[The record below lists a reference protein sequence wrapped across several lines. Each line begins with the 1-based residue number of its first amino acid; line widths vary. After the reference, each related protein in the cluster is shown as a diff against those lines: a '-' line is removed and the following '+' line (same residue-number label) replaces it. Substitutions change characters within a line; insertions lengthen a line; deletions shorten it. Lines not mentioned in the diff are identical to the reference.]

1 MRPRISLRTVVS
13 APILCG
19 LVLATLFFF
28 SPSPQAQAAAPTGS
42 SGVLQNSSVS
52 SVDLVVTG
60 TNFSTFVSS
69 GTTTANATD
78 RAKITWKS
86 NNPTG
91 AVINNATTMTLTFST
106 TAVGTNVS
114 GNLTI
119 AADAVQ
125 DGSSVH
131 NTLITVS
138 SITDSA
144 APVISGNKTYID
156 LSHDGTVDYMTLT
169 FSESISTCNIEAGDW
184 AVVTPGSIVLPVPTA
199 CSTYVGN
206 EYKFSIAGAAGVTG
220 SSTAPQISYT
230 NQGTLGSIADSS
242 GNQLASTGTLTLS
255 DFAIPIIKQ
264 FTYRDANGNG
274 KIDTIDF
281 TFTETLHSLTNF
293 NAAQF
298 TFTNVGDFTG
308 AAFGSST
315 TDLIGSNTATASI
328 TLGTEATAVDTAEN
342 SGNIAISSQGSFWL
356 IDLPL
361 NGNIILGNQWQA
373 PFVDGAAPVYV
384 SSATLANNSNYLA
397 DYVQVTY
404 SEPISD
410 ASVAASDYQAG
421 TNNVT
426 AGSLLETFTSGV
438 PAGPRVTD
446 TANDQYIYVG
456 VTSGA
461 QALTAG
467 VTDYTLHISQVG
479 SVSDPAGNTLASFS
493 EKISVDQLPPV
504 MTEVTPVTTPTT
516 NSTPSY
522 TFYTSEPGTLSFPG
536 SCSSATTV
544 AVAGNNTITFN
555 ALADGNY
562 GDCQIR
568 NTDGAGMPSAT
579 LIASSFT
586 IDTTAPVLSNVLAT
600 NSGTS
605 IVFTWSSNEL
615 ASSRVE
621 YGLTNA
627 LGTLTA
633 ETDTAPRVLTHSVTL
648 AGLNGCQTYYYVV
661 KSADVLNNQTTSAT
675 GTFRSI
681 NCSVQLGQGTFAASD
696 PASFRINDGAART
709 TSPTL
714 RIDFTFNPDVTKGYV
729 LSLDPT
735 FKVDGIQP
743 IAKTVSFTL
752 PQKAGAYTLYA
763 KLYSLSGHTSGL
775 LSQSISYAPTTTKTV
790 ATTTLAATPFHFT
803 RNLKLGNSGEDVR
816 QLQIFL
822 NSQGFTVAKT
832 GAGSAG
838 KETKLFGRATQS
850 ALRKFQEA
858 HRAEILIPAGL
869 RAATGVFGDTT
880 RVYLAAQFG
889 L

>member
-1 MRPRISLRTVVS
+1 MRPRILLRTAVS
-13 APILCG
+13 AQILCG
-19 LVLATLFFF
+19 LVLATALFF
-28 SPSPQAQAAAPTGS
+28 SPSPQAEAAAPTGS

-119 AADAVQ
+119 AAGAVQ
-125 DGSSVH
+125 DGSA
-131 NTLITVS
+131 NQNALITVS

-169 FSESISTCNIEAGDW
+169 FSEPISTCTIEAGDW
-184 AVVTPGSIVLPVPTA
+184 AVVTAGSIALPVPTA
-199 CSTYVGN
+199 CSSYVGN
-206 EYKFSIAGAAGVTG
+206 EYKFSIIGATGVTG

-264 FTYRDANGNG
+264 FTYRDANANG

-308 AAFGSST
+308 AAFGGST

-361 NGNIILGNQWQA
+361 NGNIILGSQWQA
-373 PFVDGAAPVYV
+373 AFVDGAAPVYV
-384 SSATLANNSNYLA
+384 SSATMANNSNYLA

-426 AGSLLETFTSGV
+426 AGSLLESFASGT
-438 PAGPRVTD
+438 PTGPRFTD

-456 VTSGA
+456 VASGS
-461 QALTAG
+461 QTLTAG
-467 VTDYTLHISQVG
+467 VTDYTLHIAQVG

-493 EKISVDQLPPV
+493 EKTSTDQLPAV

-516 NSTPSY
+516 DNTPNY

-536 SCSSATTV
+536 SCSSAITI

-568 NTDGAGMPSAT
+568 NTDGAGMPSTT
-579 LIASSFT
+579 LIASAFS
-586 IDTTAPVLSNVLAT
+586 IDTTAPVLSNALAT
-600 NSGTS
+600 NTGTS
-605 IVFTWSSNEL
+605 IVFSWSSNEL
-615 ASSRVE
+615 ASSQVE

-633 ETDTAPRVLTHSVTL
+633 EADTAPRVLTHSVTL
-648 AGLNGCQTYYYVV
+648 AGLNGCQTYYYAV
-661 KSADVLNNQTTSAT
+661 KSKDALNNESTSST
-675 GTFRSI
+675 STFRST
-681 NCSVQLGQGTFAASD
+681 NCSVTLPQGTFSASD
-696 PASFRINDGAART
+696 PAAFRINNGAQRAT
-709 TSPTL
+709 NPAL
-714 RIDFTFNPDVTKGYV
+714 RIDFTFNPEVTKGYV

-735 FKVDGIQP
+735 FTADGILP
-743 IAKTVSFTL
+743 IAKTVTFTL
-752 PQKAGAYTLYA
+752 PEKAGAYTLYA
-763 KLYSLSGHTSGL
+763 KLYSLSGHASGL
-775 LSQSISYAPTTTKTV
+775 LSQSISYTPTPNKTA
-790 ATTTLAATPFHFT
+790 ATSSLAATPFHFT

-822 NSQGFTVAKT
+822 NSQGFTVSKT

-850 ALRKFQEA
+850 ALRKFQDA
-858 HRAEILIPAGL
+858 NAAAILIPAGL
-869 RAATGVFGDTT
+869 RAGTGVFGETT
-880 RVYLAAQFG
+880 RAYLAAQFG